1 MKYKKI
7 ISVLLKILDQIQ
19 QNNEDA
25 RNGIKKSV
33 AAIWKEEGFYS
44 EQVFNILFLMLQ
56 PLEQRIYF
64 RPNDNFLNS
73 MSAVNCNDM

>member
-19 QNNEDA
+19 QNNDDA
-25 RNGIKKSV
+25 RNGIEKSV

-44 EQVFNILFLMLQ
+44 EQVFNILFLML
-56 PLEQRIYF
+56 
-64 RPNDNFLNS
+64 
-73 MSAVNCNDM
+73 

>member
-19 QNNEDA
+19 QNNEDT

-33 AAIWKEEGFYS
+33 AAIWKEEGISS
-44 EQVFNILFLMLQ
+44 EQVFNILFLML
-56 PLEQRIYF
+56 
-64 RPNDNFLNS
+64 
-73 MSAVNCNDM
+73 